1 MKFQIFVVALLSA
14 LSVSGVHAQ
23 VARDNSNRPC
33 IEANVQADQSNT
45 ARVNQNC
52 RENLSR
58 TIQAGQVNT
67 AETQQKGQRN
77 DNAVEQMG
85 YEGPKRRA
93 VPPHGQQQ
101 R

>member
-1 MKFQIFVVALLSA
+1 MKYQALIVTLLSV
-14 LSVSGVHAQ
+14 LSASAANAQ
-23 VARDNSNRPC
+23 VPRDNSNRPC

-52 RENLSR
+52 KENLSR
-58 TIQAGQVNT
+58 TIQAGQSNT
-67 AETQQKGQRN
+67 AETYQKGQRN

-93 VPPHGQQQ
+93 PPPHGQ